1 VTAIQPDREAD
12 MTAAD
17 RLAGAGAD
25 ASAKVVDLSAYRAR
39 RLRER
44 EQLPLFAVSPG
55 IAGAEPQRVLSDDEV
70 RHRKLMLRH
79 LETGRR

>member
-1 VTAIQPDREAD
+1 

-44 EQLPLFAVSPG
+44 EQLPLFAVS
-55 IAGAEPQRVLSDDEV
+55 AGLAAAEPRRVLSDDEV
-70 RHRKLMLRH
+70 THRKLMLRH
-79 LETGRR
+79 LESGRR